1 MKKKILVLSLV
12 AALVAIAAVGGTLA
26 WFMDDDSATNV
37 FTVGSIEIE
46 QIEVFDETTAQLLP
60 IVPNDTATRSDDANF
75 IEKDVSVKNV
85 GRNAAFVQTFVAV
98 PAALDNND
106 IIVINEVNTD
116 KWTKVQDNAT
126 EYFATTT
133 IEGKAYNV
141 YLYRYNTALAAGT
154 AQQES
159 VTELL
164 MDGVYIPSN
173 VDMDVTTDVND
184 NQVGYFKDANG
195 VYISEFNAL
204 GELNIYVATQA
215 VQVEGFASAE
225 AALNSAFTA
234 IPDFEA

>member
-12 AALVAIAAVGGTLA
+12 AALVAIAAVGGSLA
-26 WFMDDDSATNV
+26 WFMDSDGATNV

-60 IVPNDTATRSDDANF
+60 IVPNNTAIRSDDANF

-85 GRNAAFVQTFVAV
+85 GRNAAYVQTFVAV

-106 IIVINEVNTD
+106 IIVINEVNAD
-116 KWTKVQDNAT
+116 KWTKVTGDTT
-126 EYFATTT
+126 EYYGTTD
-133 IEGKAYNV
+133 IGGKAYNV

-154 AQQES
+154 AQSPS

-173 VDMDVTTDVND
+173 VDMDVTTDIND
-184 NQVGYFKDANG
+184 NEVGYFKDANG
-195 VYISEFNAL
+195 VYISEFDAL
-204 GELNIYVATQA
+204 GSLNIYVSTQA
-215 VQVEGFASAE
+215 VQVEGFATAAE
-225 AALNSAFTA
+225 ALTTAFATM
-234 IPDFEA
+234 PDFQ